1 MTTANTQARTE
12 PEDAAPLEAR
22 YTQRAESAA
31 RAADAALRIIL
42 PYSGG
47 TELQAARVE
56 AAGRIA
62 AALIRA
68 DKQD

>member
-1 MTTANTQARTE
+1 MTVANTQSRIE
-12 PEDAAPLEAR
+12 PEDAVPLEAR
-22 YTQRAESAA
+22 YAQRAESAA

-42 PYSGG
+42 PSSGS